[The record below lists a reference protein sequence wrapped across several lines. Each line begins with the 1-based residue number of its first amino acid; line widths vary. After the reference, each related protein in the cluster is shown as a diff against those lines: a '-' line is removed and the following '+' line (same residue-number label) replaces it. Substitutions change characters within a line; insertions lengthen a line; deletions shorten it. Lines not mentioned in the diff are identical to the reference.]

1 MVFITNDNGLS
12 QCLPVSSNQIVV
24 RELIITLPSSM
35 TNPTN
40 VFLDP
45 SGILGKK
52 MYIFEQA
59 GLSCV
64 KRMSNIF
71 KFSRQIVQFYS

>member
-12 QCLPVSSNQIVV
+12 QCLPGSSNQIVE

-45 SGILGKK
+45 SGIWGKK
-52 MYIFEQA
+52 NVHFLTGWSQLCQE
-59 GLSCV
+59 
-64 KRMSNIF
+64 NE
-71 KFSRQIVQFYS
+71 

>member
-12 QCLPVSSNQIVV
+12 QCLPGSSNQIVE

-45 SGILGKK
+45 SGIWGKK
-52 MYIFEQA
+52 NVHF
-59 GLSCV
+59 
-64 KRMSNIF
+64 
-71 KFSRQIVQFYS
+71 